1 MMSENEKHR
10 HIHQEK
16 QPGLMS
22 DGRAGR
28 EKLLDASEI
37 SLVLDT
43 YDDIFSDFDPRPY
56 DHRSLSQ
63 DFLTE
68 AKHAARDKISGL
80 ELKFLIPK
88 ALQDA
93 GKEGLIE
100 LRLREHFE
108 KHAHM
113 IRQEI
118 TSGRLRGIV
127 LVIIGMF
134 ITVAAAALGYF
145 FSSST
150 TSASMTS
157 LLEPVRGAAPGV
169 DSSPAAPPTPRR
181 RRAGPPVPPA
191 PFRRRSAPTGA
202 TDPSQA

>member
-1 MMSENEKHR
+1 MSENEKHKHAR
-10 HIHQEK
+10 PEK
-16 QPGLMS
+16 QAGLIS
-22 DGRAGR
+22 EGRDVR

-63 DFLTE
+63 DFLAE

-80 ELKFLIPK
+80 ELKFLIPR
-88 ALQDA
+88 AQQDS
-93 GKEGLIE
+93 GKEELIE

-118 TSGRLRGIV
+118 TASRLRGGV
-127 LVIIGMF
+127 LAFIGML
-134 ITVAAAALGYF
+134 ITVAAAVLGIFFKENIAATIALVV
-145 FSSST
+145 
-150 TSASMTS
+150 
-157 LLEPVRGAAPGV
+157 LEPAGWFTIWNGLDMAVFAARGKGV
-169 DSSPAAPPTPRR
+169 DLAFYEKMQDAEITFE
-181 RRAGPPVPPA
+181 AY
-191 PFRRRSAPTGA
+191 
-202 TDPSQA
+202 